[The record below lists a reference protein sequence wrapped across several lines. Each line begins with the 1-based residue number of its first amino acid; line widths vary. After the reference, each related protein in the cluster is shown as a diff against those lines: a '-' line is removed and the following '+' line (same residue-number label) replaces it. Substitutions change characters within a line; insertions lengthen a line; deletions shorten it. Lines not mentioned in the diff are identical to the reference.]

1 MLARETEHKRC
12 EICFPRRALARA
24 EGRRRGRS
32 PLFAAGSMPG
42 SSMGI
47 VESYS
52 GACGGARS
60 CLAINEARMWLLG
73 KSCVS
78 CLAGGERTRFLA
90 GILFGNI
97 FRSLEQHC
105 GVRAAP
111 RSRFLAN
118 LVESAKHS
126 CRAPRSPAIRRS
138 VRERLATA
146 RTRAEETEGEPQRAG
161 LYCCLAGAAK
171 KREKASIVASLTPAL
186 SYWSSRVSRASA
198 A

>member
-1 MLARETEHKRC
+1 
-12 EICFPRRALARA
+12 
-24 EGRRRGRS
+24 
-32 PLFAAGSMPG
+32 
-42 SSMGI
+42 
-47 VESYS
+47 
-52 GACGGARS
+52 
-60 CLAINEARMWLLG
+60 MWLLG

-78 CLAGGERTRFLA
+78 CLAGGQRTRFLA

-146 RTRAEETEGEPQRAG
+146 RTRAEETEGEADPQRAG
-161 LYCCLAGAAK
+161 LYCCLEQAHK
-171 KREKASIVASLTPAL
+171 KRQESIDFASLTACEGLVVLHNQACKRCLFTPGAAARAQPKPHC
-186 SYWSSRVSRASA
+186 SPHSRAKSDAFRRPPA
-198 A
+198 ARGARI

>member
-1 MLARETEHKRC
+1 MACVLFKLLRGFVLTLARETAAFRSEGC
-12 EICFPRRALARA
+12 VPRRALARA
-24 EGRRRGRS
+24 DGRRRGRS
-32 PLFAAGSMPG
+32 PDFAAGSIPG

-60 CLAINEARMWLLG
+60 CLAIDQARMWLLG

-78 CLAGGERTRFLA
+78 CLAGGQRTRFLA

-126 CRAPRSPAIRRS
+126 CRAPLAAS
-138 VRERLATA
+138 VNGSRQPGAV
-146 RTRAEETEGEPQRAG
+146 QRKPKENRNVRV
-161 LYCCLAGAAK
+161 CIAA
-171 KREKASIVASLTPAL
+171 
-186 SYWSSRVSRASA
+186 
-198 A
+198 

>member
-1 MLARETEHKRC
+1 
-12 EICFPRRALARA
+12 
-24 EGRRRGRS
+24 
-32 PLFAAGSMPG
+32 
-42 SSMGI
+42 MGI

-60 CLAINEARMWLLG
+60 CLAIDQARMWLLG

-78 CLAGGERTRFLA
+78 CLAGGQRTRFLA

-126 CRAPRSPAIRRS
+126 CRRRGPPRSVAAS
-138 VRERLATA
+138 VNGSRQPGPVQRKPKEK
-146 RTRAEETEGEPQRAG
+146 RTRNVRVVSKDFAKAQKARKNYPLASNFDCVGLRRPPQSAG
-161 LYCCLAGAAK
+161 QALLAHARRGGTCTAKTTLQPPQPCK
-171 KREKASIVASLTPAL
+171 KRCVPTAASR
-186 SYWSSRVSRASA
+186 SRRANLI
-198 A
+198 

>member
-1 MLARETEHKRC
+1 
-12 EICFPRRALARA
+12 
-24 EGRRRGRS
+24 
-32 PLFAAGSMPG
+32 
-42 SSMGI
+42 
-47 VESYS
+47 
-52 GACGGARS
+52 
-60 CLAINEARMWLLG
+60 MWLLG

-78 CLAGGERTRFLA
+78 CLAGGQRTRFLA

-146 RTRAEETEGEPQRAG
+146 RTRAEETEGEADPQRAG
-161 LYCCLAGAAK
+161 CQQGLCKSAK
-171 KREKASIVASLTPAL
+171 STQKLPTCIKF
-186 SYWSSRVSRASA
+186 
-198 A
+198 

>member
-1 MLARETEHKRC
+1 
-12 EICFPRRALARA
+12 
-24 EGRRRGRS
+24 
-32 PLFAAGSMPG
+32 MPG

-60 CLAINEARMWLLG
+60 CLAIYEARMWLLG

-78 CLAGGERTRFLA
+78 CLAGGQRTRFLA

-146 RTRAEETEGEPQRAG
+146 RTRAEETEGEADPQRAG
-161 LYCCLAGAAK
+161 LYCCLEQAQK
-171 KREKASIVASLTPAL
+171 KRQESIDFCIADRLRCVTGPPESAVQAL
-186 SYWSSRVSRASA
+186 HAHARRGGTRTAKTTLQPPQPCKKRCVPTAEGP
-198 A
+198 

>member
-32 PLFAAGSMPG
+32 PDLAAGSMPG

-60 CLAINEARMWLLG
+60 CLAIDEARMWLLG

-146 RTRAEETEGEPQRAG
+146 RTRAEETEGEADPQRAG
-161 LYCCLAGAAK
+161 CQQGLCKSAK
-171 KREKASIVASLTPAL
+171 STQKLPTCIKF
-186 SYWSSRVSRASA
+186 
-198 A
+198 